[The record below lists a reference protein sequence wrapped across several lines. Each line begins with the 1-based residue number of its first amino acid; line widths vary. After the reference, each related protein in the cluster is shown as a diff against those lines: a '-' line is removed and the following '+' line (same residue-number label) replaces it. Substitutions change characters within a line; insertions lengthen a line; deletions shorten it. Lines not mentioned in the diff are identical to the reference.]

1 MSGTVYL
8 KIEKNVQIRSRS
20 GSLKDIAQIVLD
32 DSALGKPDAGAE
44 ASGGYGSGTRALSGS
59 L

>member
-20 GSLKDIAQIVLD
+20 VYLKDIAQIVSDD
-32 DSALGKPDAGAE
+32 DSFDRP
-44 ASGGYGSGTRALSGS
+44 
-59 L
+59 